1 MKANEIYPLVEYIH
15 KSPYKNIMIDG
26 CWGVGKSYEI
36 QRALKENSNS
46 CILSLFGIN
55 NCKEIFSSLVFKLE
69 CKNEFFEKVSKAT
82 ASIGKV
88 VLERF
93 GVKDA
98 FPGAAKEA
106 TFLLLKSLK
115 DENYILIFDD
125 LERVGRDFNFEEF
138 FGIIEELKQ
147 LDGIKVILIA
157 NTDKFKEV
165 NKAVYDKYHEKVID
179 KIYKIEEI
187 SSNIDWVNLGIEDY
201 LFTEEYINNFNIT
214 NLRTIQK
221 AEQFFKDV
229 KQKIG
234 EQVFEEIDNGS
245 IKRKSFWENIKKICY
260 SIVVEDIEKLGK
272 EKLKQQIDD
281 ESSDVRFYY
290 ETAPDDFY
298 EIVVKHYLEESKVD
312 IFGPIIKMLYDYYKN
327 NDFDIE
333 YIKDGIK
340 LNKKMGEKQNFFKSD
355 DELNDMLETVKKEF
369 SDSDNFSEA
378 LKQADIILIWM
389 EVLEIESTDFL
400 NQMKEKLEK
409 LLDDT
414 IDKNIKIDKV
424 KESWFLNSD
433 KLKNYT
439 QEIFDGMDKRTFEK
453 HISAIKVFEKSGD
466 YGKAY
471 MKLRDI
477 SNRDWKGVEEN
488 KLKELLIPKI
498 LPLGSI
504 SEEHWMMFRELHKL
518 FMKTD
523 EMKKIWFEYIN
534 NAIEKNKSD
543 KAFFNRMKSIGCAD
557 KKSVN

>member
-1 MKANEIYPLVEYIH
+1 MKANEIRPLVENIH
-15 KSPYKNIMIDG
+15 QSPYKNIMIDG
-26 CWGVGKSYEI
+26 AWGIGKSYEI
-36 QRALKENSNS
+36 QKALKKDSES

-55 NCKEIFSSLVFKLE
+55 NCRELFYSLVFKLNF
-69 CKNEFFEKVSKAT
+69 KNKTFEKAYKGTTAIVKA
-82 ASIGKV
+82 ILGRV
-88 VLERF
+88 

-98 FPGAAKEA
+98 FAGAPKEA
-106 TFLLLKSLK
+106 TFLLLKRRAVEK
-115 DENYILIFDD
+115 YIIIFDD

-147 LDGIKVILIA
+147 LDGIKIILIA
-157 NTDKFKEV
+157 NTDKFNEV
-165 NKAVYDKYHEKVID
+165 NKEVYDKYHEKVID
-179 KIYKIEEI
+179 KIYKIEEL
-187 SSNIDWVNLGIEDY
+187 SSNIDWENIGVEDSF
-201 LFTEEYINNFNIT
+201 FTEEYIENFNIT

-234 EQVFEEIDNGS
+234 EQVFKEIDNGS

-272 EKLKQQIDD
+272 EKLKHQIDG
-281 ESSDVRFYY
+281 ESSDMRFYY
-290 ETAPDDFY
+290 EKALDNFY
-298 EIVVKHYLEESKVD
+298 KIVAKHYLEEPKGD
-312 IFGPIIKMLYDYYKN
+312 IFGPIIKMLCDYYKN

-355 DELNDMLETVKKEF
+355 DELKNMLETVKKEF

-378 LKQADIILIWM
+378 LKQADIIIIWM
-389 EVLEIESTDFL
+389 DVLEIDSTDFL

-414 IDKNIKIDKV
+414 IDKNIEIDEF
-424 KESWFLNSD
+424 KEIWFLNSD
-433 KLKNYT
+433 KLKEYT
-439 QEIFDGMDKRTFEK
+439 QEIFDSMDKRTFEK

-504 SEEHWMMFRELHKL
+504 SEEHWRMFRELNKL
-518 FMKTD
+518 FIKTD
-523 EMKKIWFEYIN
+523 EMKKIWFEYIKD
-534 NAIEKNKSD
+534 AIEKNKSD
-543 KAFFNRMKSIGCAD
+543 KAFLNRMKSIDD